1 MPGQLQQQKA
11 SEIWDKQTDSR
22 SQRGRSH
29 WYIIWIDLHNDD
41 RQYETEK
48 NQVWTWLNRNTN
60 LIINDCITP
69 KTTMVIVN

>member
-1 MPGQLQQQKA
+1 MNTLKKRQEHGQLQQQKA

-41 RQYETEK
+41 RNYETEK
-48 NQVWTWLNRNTN
+48 LKSKP
-60 LIINDCITP
+60 D
-69 KTTMVIVN
+69 